1 MINALVFMSILIAIG
16 PGPVLLAIVYAM
28 HEDSHNESIV
38 SNVKAITEDETDL
51 SYMIFNK
58 KNNDYN
64 ENNSNN

>member
-28 HEDSHNESIV
+28 YEDSNESIV

-58 KNNDYN
+58 KNNDSN

>member
-1 MINALVFMSILIAIG
+1 MIHSLVFMSILIAIG

-28 HEDSHNESIV
+28 YEDSHNESIV

>member
-1 MINALVFMSILIAIG
+1 MINALVFMLILMMG
-16 PGPVLLAIVYAM
+16 PGPTLLAIVYAM
-28 HEDSHNESIV
+28 HEDSHNESIA

-58 KNNDYN
+58 KNNDSN